1 MAAIREHP
9 TTKRPSVYRYEPNG
23 RKRQKTFQNKSDAVK
38 FKKIIEAEL
47 LTNRYTSPFAG
58 QTLIQDWLETIGYS
72 KQSNRES
79 TKIQHKLMYQKLIV
93 PYFGS
98 KKLDAVRPTDI
109 VDFLFHLQKL
119 DYSSETQRKVLNLL
133 SRIFNTAVEEEM
145 IVKNP
150 CKTSLVRSSVSPPEF
165 KEQRFLTKDELT
177 WLSDCINPQYKE
189 LILFAG
195 LTGLRKGEL
204 FALETSDISDN
215 KIKITKSLTL
225 INGKAEITHPKTKRS
240 IRTVD
245 IPDELSDYFL
255 NLKKGPVFPSIKGS
269 RMQAGNFRNRYFQPA
284 VKASIGEPFRF
295 HDLRH
300 TAVALAIKDN
310 KHPFEISKMLGHT
323 SIKTTFDVYG
333 HLFN

>member
-9 TTKRPSVYRYEPNG
+9 TTKRPSVYWYEPNG
-23 RKRQKTFQNKSDAVK
+23 RKRQKTFQNKSHAVK

-119 DYSSETQRKVLNLL
+119 EYSSETQRKVLNLL

-225 INGKAEITHPKTKRS
+225 INGKTAITHPKTKRS
-240 IRTVD
+240 IRTVE
-245 IPDELSDYFL
+245 IPDELLDYFL

>member
-1 MAAIREHP
+1 
-9 TTKRPSVYRYEPNG
+9 
-23 RKRQKTFQNKSDAVK
+23 
-38 FKKIIEAEL
+38 
-47 LTNRYTSPFAG
+47 
-58 QTLIQDWLETIGYS
+58 
-72 KQSNRES
+72 
-79 TKIQHKLMYQKLIV
+79 MYQKLIV

-119 DYSSETQRKVLNLL
+119 EYSSETQRKVLNLL
-133 SRIFNTAVEEEM
+133 SRIFNTAIEEEM
-145 IVKNP
+145 IIKNP
-150 CKTSLVRSSVSPPEF
+150 CKTSLVRSSVSPPEY

-245 IPDELSDYFL
+245 IPDELLDYFL
-255 NLKKGPVFPSIKGS
+255 NLKKGPLFPSIKGS

>member
-9 TTKRPSVYRYEPNG
+9 ATKRPSVYWYEPNG
-23 RKRQKTFQNKSDAVK
+23 KKRQKTFKNKSDAIK

-72 KQSNRES
+72 RQSNRES
-79 TKIQHKLMYQKLIV
+79 TKIQHKLMYNKLIV

-98 KKLDAVRPTDI
+98 KKLDSVRPTDV
-109 VDFLFHLQKL
+109 VDFLFHLQNL

-133 SRIFNTAVEEEM
+133 SRVFETAVEEEM

-150 CKTSLVRSSVSPPEF
+150 CKTSLVRSSVAPPEF
-165 KEQRFLTKDELT
+165 KEQRFLTRDKLE
-177 WLSDCINPQYKE
+177 WLSDTINPQYKE

-204 FALETSDISDN
+204 FALETSDITNN
-215 KIKITKSLTL
+215 KVTVTKSLTL
-225 INGKAEITHPKTKRS
+225 INGKAEVTHPKTKKS
-240 IRTVD
+240 IRTID
-245 IPDELSDYFL
+245 IPKELQSYFN
-255 NLKKGPVFPSIKGS
+255 NLDDGPVFPSIKGS
-269 RMQAGNFRNRYFQPA
+269 RVQAGNFRNRYFQPA

-333 HLFN
+333 HLL

>member
-9 TTKRPSVYRYEPNG
+9 ATKRPSVYWYEPNG
-23 RKRQKTFQNKSDAVK
+23 KKRQKTFKNKSDAVK

-72 KQSNRES
+72 RQSNRES
-79 TKIQHKLMYQKLIV
+79 TKTQHMLMYQKLII

-98 KKLDAVRPTDI
+98 KKLDSVRPTDV

-119 DYSSETQRKVLNLL
+119 EYSSETQRKVLNLL
-133 SRIFNTAVEEEM
+133 SRVFSTAVEEEM
-145 IVKNP
+145 IVRNP

-165 KEQRFLTKDELT
+165 KVQRFLTRDKLE
-177 WLSDCINPQYKE
+177 WLSDTINPQYKE

-204 FALETSDISDN
+204 FALETSDIQGN
-215 KIKITKSLTL
+215 KILVTKSLTL
-225 INGKAEITHPKTKRS
+225 INGKTEVTQPKTKRS
-240 IRTVD
+240 LRSVE
-245 IPDELSDYFL
+245 IPVELEDFFTTR
-255 NLKKGPVFPSIKGS
+255 NKGPIFPSIKGS
-269 RMQAGNFRNRYFQPA
+269 RVQAGNFRNRYFQPA

>member
-9 TTKRPSVYRYEPNG
+9 ATKRPSVYWYEPNG
-23 RKRQKTFQNKSDAVK
+23 KKRQKTFKNKSDAIK

-79 TKIQHKLMYQKLIV
+79 TKIQHRLMYNKLIV

-98 KKLDAVRPTDI
+98 KKLDSVRPTDV
-109 VDFLFHLQKL
+109 VDFLFHLQNL

-133 SRIFNTAVEEEM
+133 SRVFETAVEEEM

-150 CKTSLVRSSVSPPEF
+150 CKTSLVRSSVAPPEF
-165 KEQRFLTKDELT
+165 KEQRFLTRDKLE
-177 WLSDCINPQYKE
+177 WLSDTINPQYKE

-204 FALETSDISDN
+204 FALETSDIADN
-215 KIKITKSLTL
+215 KVTVTKSLTL
-225 INGKAEITHPKTKRS
+225 INGKAEVTHPKTKKS
-240 IRTVD
+240 IRTID
-245 IPDELSDYFL
+245 IPKELQSYFN
-255 NLKKGPVFPSIKGS
+255 NLDDGPVFPSIKGS
-269 RMQAGNFRNRYFQPA
+269 RVQAGNFRNRYFQPA

-333 HLFN
+333 HLL

>member
-9 TTKRPSVYRYEPNG
+9 TTKRPSVYWYEPNG

-204 FALETSDISDN
+204 FALETSDIADK

-245 IPDELSDYFL
+245 IPDELLDYFL
-255 NLKKGPVFPSIKGS
+255 NLNKGPVFPSIKGS

>member
-9 TTKRPSVYRYEPNG
+9 TTKRPSVYWYEPNG

-119 DYSSETQRKVLNLL
+119 EYSSETQRKVLNLL

-165 KEQRFLTKDELT
+165 KEQRFLTRDELE
-177 WLSDCINPQYKE
+177 WLSDCINLQYKE
-189 LILFAG
+189 LVLFAG

-204 FALETSDISDN
+204 FALETSDIANN
-215 KIKITKSLTL
+215 KVTVTKSLTL

-240 IRTVD
+240 IRTVE
-245 IPDELSDYFL
+245 IPDELLDYFL

>member
-9 TTKRPSVYRYEPNG
+9 TTKRPSVYWYEPNG
-23 RKRQKTFQNKSDAVK
+23 RKRQKTFQNKSDAIK

-98 KKLDAVRPTDI
+98 KKLDAVRPTDV

-204 FALETSDISDN
+204 FA
-215 KIKITKSLTL
+215 
-225 INGKAEITHPKTKRS
+225 
-240 IRTVD
+240 
-245 IPDELSDYFL
+245 
-255 NLKKGPVFPSIKGS
+255 
-269 RMQAGNFRNRYFQPA
+269 
-284 VKASIGEPFRF
+284 
-295 HDLRH
+295 
-300 TAVALAIKDN
+300 
-310 KHPFEISKMLGHT
+310 
-323 SIKTTFDVYG
+323 
-333 HLFN
+333 

>member
-9 TTKRPSVYRYEPNG
+9 TTKRPSVYWYEPNG

-119 DYSSETQRKVLNLL
+119 EYSSETQRKVLNLL

-245 IPDELSDYFL
+245 IPYELLEYFL